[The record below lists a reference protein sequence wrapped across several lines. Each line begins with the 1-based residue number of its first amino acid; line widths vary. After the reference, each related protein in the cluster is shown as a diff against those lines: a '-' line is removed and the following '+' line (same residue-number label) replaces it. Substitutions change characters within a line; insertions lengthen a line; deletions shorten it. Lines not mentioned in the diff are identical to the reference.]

1 MEEFSDFIQYLVSYF
16 DIGQN
21 SRHHPFGDIIFL
33 VTYTTI
39 LVLLQK
45 SFKVFYQIKK
55 NSVLSTGEKKKMLNF
70 HVRRIII
77 YVIFLVLLSMKLMSL
92 APVRFLD

>member
-1 MEEFSDFIQYLVSYF
+1 MEGFSDFIHYLVSYF

-33 VTYTTI
+33 VTYTTV
-39 LVLLQK
+39 LVLLRN
-45 SFKVFYQIKK
+45 SFKMYYQIKK

-70 HVRRIII
+70 QIRRIIMF
-77 YVIFLVLLSMKLMSL
+77 VIFLVLLSMKLMSL
-92 APVRFLD
+92 APVCFPD